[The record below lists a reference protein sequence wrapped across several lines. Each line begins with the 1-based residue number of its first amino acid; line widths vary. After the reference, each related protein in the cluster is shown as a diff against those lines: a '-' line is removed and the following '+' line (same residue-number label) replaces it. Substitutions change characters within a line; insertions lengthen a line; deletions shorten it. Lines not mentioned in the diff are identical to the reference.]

1 MHKIGTPVIILA
13 RDEFH
18 GRVGIVR
25 GTVVCREDGIDD
37 TRYDVFVG
45 SEGNL
50 PFKAEEIQAL

>member
-1 MHKIGTPVIILA
+1 MFKRGTPVMILA
-13 RDEFH
+13 KDEFH

-25 GTVVCREDGIDD
+25 GTVVAREDGADV
-37 TRYDVFVG
+37 TMYDVFVG